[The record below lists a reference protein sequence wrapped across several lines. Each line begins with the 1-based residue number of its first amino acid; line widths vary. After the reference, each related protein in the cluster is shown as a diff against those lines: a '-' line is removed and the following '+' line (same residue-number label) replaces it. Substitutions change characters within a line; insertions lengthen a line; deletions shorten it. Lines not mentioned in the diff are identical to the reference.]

1 MFDSN
6 DQFFINTVLDKY
18 LDWCNKC
25 MKKTLVYK
33 LKPIPNNPTEIL
45 AIKNGKETK
54 HNYYPIGLY
63 DIDKQEF
70 KYHNQVNKVLLGHI
84 LKRYNIKDIFGSDAT
99 IKKIFKD
106 TVKMTPM
113 EQNIIPCLISIF
125 HPSLNVVKFE
135 FTDKKNMTLYSLVKL
150 NMECDMHFDTFLD
163 DMKVVKAVRNYK
175 PTKKNASNK
184 AYDKPKKAPKKTSK
198 KPSKK

>member
-1 MFDSN
+1 
-6 DQFFINTVLDKY
+6 
-18 LDWCNKC
+18 

-135 FTDKKNMTLYSLVKL
+135 FTDKKNLTLYSLVKL

-163 DMKVVKAVRNYK
+163 DMKIIKAVITSK
-175 PTKKNASNK
+175 LS
-184 AYDKPKKAPKKTSK
+184 KKASK
-198 KPSKK
+198 KGSKKSSKTASKK

>member
-1 MFDSN
+1 MFDAN
-6 DQFFINTVLDKY
+6 DKFLIHTVLDKY
-18 LDWCNKC
+18 LDWCNNC
-25 MKKTLVYK
+25 LKKTLIYK
-33 LKPIPNNPTEIL
+33 FKPIPNNPTEIL
-45 AIKNGKETK
+45 ATKNGKETK

-63 DIDKQEF
+63 DINKQEF
-70 KYHNQVNKVLLGHI
+70 SYHNQVNKVLLGHI

-135 FTDKKNMTLYSLVKL
+135 FTDKKNLTLYSLVKL
-150 NMECDMHFDTFLD
+150 NMECHMHFDTFLD
-163 DMKVVKAVRNYK
+163 DMKIIKAVITSK
-175 PTKKNASNK
+175 LS
-184 AYDKPKKAPKKTSK
+184 KKASK
-198 KPSKK
+198 KASKKSSKKSSKK